1 MNGDIRVI
9 LTDIEGTTTPVSFV
23 YDVLFPYARARIA
36 AYVRDH
42 QRDLTDLLAEVRE
55 AAHDPGL
62 TVEGCIDLLL
72 GWMDE
77 DRKIAPLKTVQGMI
91 WRDGYEAGR
100 YTGQVFPDVA
110 PALRSWTQQGCRV
123 CIYSSGSVDAQE
135 LLFRH
140 SDAGDLTPFISGYFD
155 TRIGGK
161 KDAASY
167 RRIAREIGA
176 APSSVLFLS
185 DHPDELD
192 AAASAGMAALGLSRP
207 GNQVSLE
214 GRAAVTGFDQ
224 ITIRNGVPGAIR

>member
-23 YDVLFPYARARIA
+23 YDVLFPYARARIS

-42 QRDLTDLLAEVRE
+42 RKDLTVLLAEVRQ
-55 AAHDPGL
+55 AGQGADL
-62 TVEGCIDLLL
+62 TVDECIDLLL
-72 GWMDE
+72 RWMDE

-91 WRDGYEAGR
+91 WREGYETGR
-100 YTGQVFPDVA
+100 YAGQMFPDVA
-110 PALRSWTQQGCRV
+110 PALRSWTQRGCRV

-155 TRIGGK
+155 TRIGDK
-161 KDAASY
+161 KEAVSY
-167 RRIAREIGA
+167 SRIAREIGV

-192 AAASAGMAALGLSRP
+192 AAARAGMTALGLCRP
-207 GNQVSLE
+207 GNLFPLE
-214 GRAAVTGFDQ
+214 DRAAVNGFDE
-224 ITIRNGVPGAIR
+224 IDLTVLPSAIR

>member
-42 QRDLTDLLAEVRE
+42 RQDLTDLLGEVRE
-55 AAHDPGL
+55 AARDPGL
-62 TVEGCIDLLL
+62 TVDGCIELLL
-72 GWMDE
+72 RWMDE
-77 DRKIAPLKTVQGMI
+77 DRKIAPLKTMQGMI
-91 WRDGYEAGR
+91 WREGYETGR

-110 PALRSWTQQGCRV
+110 PALRSWAQRGCRV
-123 CIYSSGSVDAQE
+123 FIYSSGSVDAQE

-140 SDAGDLTPFISGYFD
+140 SDAGDLTPLVSGYFD
-155 TRIGGK
+155 TRAGGK
-161 KDAASY
+161 KEAASY
-167 RRIAREIGA
+167 RRIAAEIGA

-192 AAASAGMAALGLSRP
+192 AAAGAGMATLGLSRA
-207 GNQVSLE
+207 GNHFPLE

-224 ITIRNGVPGAIR
+224 IGLRARGPDAIN